1 MKANTLLNWIPETQA
16 SDEVF
21 ISPVYDMENSTR
33 ALAFQVQWSSGLA
46 GTFKWQAAIVPELW
60 EDYVSC
66 EPVVLT
72 LEGTESLQHSIIAL
86 PDSFLVAGYIR
97 LIFEPNG
104 IQSGTFEVALRRCP
118 Y

>member
-1 MKANTLLNWIPETQA
+1 MKANTLLDWIPETEA
-16 SDEVF
+16 SDEMF

-46 GTFKWQAAIVPELW
+46 GTFKWQASIIPDLW
-60 EDYVSC
+60 EDYISC

-72 LEGTESLQHSIIAL
+72 LNGTESLQHSIIAL
-86 PDSFLVAGYIR
+86 PDSILVAGYIR
-97 LIFEPNG
+97 LIFIPE
-104 IQSGTFEVALRRCP
+104 GTQTATFNVALRRCP

>member
-1 MKANTLLNWIPETQA
+1 MKANTLLNWIPETQV
-16 SDEVF
+16 SNEVF
-21 ISPVYDMENSTR
+21 ISPVYDMENSTKS
-33 ALAFQVQWSSGLA
+33 LAFQVQWSDGLT
-46 GTFKWQAAIVPELW
+46 GTFKWQASIIPGLW

-72 LEGTESLQHSIIAL
+72 LEGTEEQQHSIIAL

-97 LIFEPNG
+97 LIFIPE
-104 IQSGTFEVALRRCP
+104 GTQTATFNVALRRCP